1 MSIRGLIIP
10 KEHGAWAVLLVPMI
24 VVSCVVET
32 FSLNLMLLA
41 GSTLAMFMSSGPVQ
55 MILRNRLAGSLE
67 SEKLRDA
74 KFSAGL
80 CLLASLILATPLL
93 LQRFW
98 LLAAFGF
105 LAAVSFF
112 LSFFISK
119 GTHKSIRSDLLAVF
133 GLTLSAPS
141 TYYLLQGT
149 IDSLSLELWL
159 LNFLFFGSS
168 VFYVH
173 MKIAATKFRE
183 FELNASQKLLLG
195 KMNLV
200 YHVVV
205 LAIITTLVALNYT
218 EELAIGA
225 FAPILIHSIYG
236 TVKLSTKVSFKR
248 LGFLLLGQ
256 SIVFGILVTL
266 TLRGS

>member
-1 MSIRGLIIP
+1 MRIPGLIIP

-24 VVSCVVET
+24 VVSGVVGT
-32 FSLNLMLLA
+32 FSLNLLFLT
-41 GSTLAMFMSSGPVQ
+41 GSALPMFMSSGPVQ
-55 MILRNRLAGSLE
+55 MILRNRLVGSLE
-67 SEKLRDA
+67 SEKMREA
-74 KFSAGL
+74 KLSAGL
-80 CLLASLILATPLL
+80 YLVASLILATPLL
-93 LQRFW
+93 LQGFW
-98 LLAAFGF
+98 LLAGFGF
-105 LAAVSFF
+105 LAAVSFL

-119 GTHKSIRSDLLAVF
+119 GTHKTVWSDLLAVF

-141 TYYLLQGT
+141 SYYVLQGS

-173 MKIAATKFRE
+173 MKITATKFKGS
-183 FELNASQKLLLG
+183 ELKAPQKLLLG
-195 KMNLV
+195 KMNIA

-218 EELAIGA
+218 EELAMGA

-236 TVKLSTKVSFKR
+236 TIKLSTKVSFKR

-266 TLRGS
+266 SLRVS